1 MSEELTE
8 EQMEKFEE
16 LVEDS
21 LESFG
26 IIVHPPKTTEE
37 ANPEE
42 LEDKTDYVEWIKNGN
57 NTYYPSGKVVI
68 KNNIPPGIYEIGF
81 DETKRTYFLQ
91 NKETNLDELFVLPSK
106 EQDAIIDDIQ
116 KFWTRKENFKDYG
129 FNYKR
134 GILLYGS
141 PGNGKTSIFN
151 LLSKEIVEKYNG
163 IIFHLKN
170 SDELK
175 SFNRFSN
182 ILRQIEK
189 ETPLLLILE
198 DLETFTEY
206 SSDEILLLNLLDGA
220 EQLEN
225 IVVLASTNYP
235 EKLKERILNR
245 PSRFDRRYELKL
257 PNDEVREFYFKK
269 KLKEADLASIDL
281 KKWIDETKGLS
292 VAHLAEVVKSVFAL
306 GNTFEETIE
315 LLNEMKTKLDS
326 YKFDENKSTSIGFNN
341 RR

>member
-1 MSEELTE
+1 MSDELLIE
-8 EQMEKFEE
+8 GVKIDSFEE
-16 LVEDS
+16 
-21 LESFG
+21 F
-26 IIVHPPKTTEE
+26 EE
-37 ANPEE
+37 EIKKITSSNEMKE
-42 LEDKTDYVEWIKNGN
+42 NKDKTDYIEWVKSGN
-57 NTYYPSGKVVI
+57 NTYFPSGKVVI
-68 KNNIPPGIYEIGF
+68 VDNIPPGIYEIGL
-81 DETKRTYFLQ
+81 DQNKGYFLQ
-91 NKETNLDELFVLPSK
+91 NKEVNLDELFVLPSK
-106 EQDAIIDDIQ
+106 EQDAIIADIR
-116 KFWTRKENFKDYG
+116 KFWIRKQNFDDYG

-134 GILLYGS
+134 GILLYGA

-175 SFNRFSN
+175 SFSRFSS

-189 ETPLLLILE
+189 DTPLLLILE
-198 DLETFTEY
+198 DLEIFTEY

-220 EQLEN
+220 EQLDN

-245 PSRFDRRYELKL
+245 PSRFDRRYELKF
-257 PNDEVREFYFKK
+257 PNEEVREFYFRK
-269 KLKEADLASIDL
+269 KLKPKDLESIDL
-281 KKWIDETKGLS
+281 KKWVDETKGLS

-315 LLNEMKTKLDS
+315 LLNEMKIKLDS
-326 YKFDENKSTSIGFNN
+326 YKFDENKSSSIGFNN